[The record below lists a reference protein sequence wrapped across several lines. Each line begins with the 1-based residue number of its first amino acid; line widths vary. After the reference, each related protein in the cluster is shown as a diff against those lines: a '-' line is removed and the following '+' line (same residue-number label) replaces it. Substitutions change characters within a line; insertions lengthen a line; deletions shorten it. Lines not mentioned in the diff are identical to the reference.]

1 MWRRK
6 TTDVVPSI
14 EIEEINLVQ
23 RLENFLLSN
32 PDRFWCI
39 VEWVKAFLAQIYK
52 WEKSQRP
59 VIEEWVVNT
68 FLQKIIGFRL
78 KELLTA
84 MRNWDDIQELRMQSP
99 MFEQVWANPW
109 KLAGI
114 EELDEQSWETL
125 AA

>member
-6 TTDVVPSI
+6 TIDVAPI

-32 PDRFWCI
+32 PNRFWCI
-39 VEWVKAFLAQIYK
+39 VEWVKVFLAQIYK

-84 MRNWDDIQELRMQSP
+84 MNNWDDIQELKMQSP
-99 MFEQVWANPW
+99 MFEQIWINAW
-109 KLAGI
+109 ELAGI